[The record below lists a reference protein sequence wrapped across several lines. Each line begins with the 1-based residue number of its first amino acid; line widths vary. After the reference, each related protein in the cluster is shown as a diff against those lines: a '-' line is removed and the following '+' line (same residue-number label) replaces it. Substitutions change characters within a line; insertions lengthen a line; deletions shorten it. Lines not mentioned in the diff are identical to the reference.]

1 MYIIC
6 YKIFVFSILL
16 NCKCNPSTLHI
27 FPSFHPVQ
35 FVAVPDST
43 ASLFGC
49 NFVMVCSILNHLL
62 LTQHL
67 CLFCWSFDCLIASGT
82 TFTHQQAFSVAAS
95 LDTNKQL
102 EKKILEPKNH
112 VELNRRSQTKKLK
125 TNHE

>member
-1 MYIIC
+1 
-6 YKIFVFSILL
+6 
-16 NCKCNPSTLHI
+16 
-27 FPSFHPVQ
+27 VQ
-35 FVAVPDST
+35 YLTVLPAYFVAI
-43 ASLFGC
+43 
-49 NFVMVCSILNHLL
+49 FVMVCSILNQLL

-67 CLFCWSFDCLIASGT
+67 CLFCWLFDCLIASGT
-82 TFTHQQAFSVAAS
+82 TFTHQQAFSAAAS

>member
-6 YKIFVFSILL
+6 YKFFFSILL
-16 NCKCNPSTLHI
+16 NCKYNPSTLHI
-27 FPSFHPVQ
+27 FPFFHPIQ

-49 NFVMVCSILNHLL
+49 NFLMFFEPFVAETIPK
-62 LTQHL
+62 HL
-67 CLFCWSFDCLIASGT
+67 CLFCWLFDCLIASGT
-82 TFTHQQAFSVAAS
+82 TFTHQQAFSAAAS

>member
-16 NCKCNPSTLHI
+16 NCKYNPSTLHI
-27 FPSFHPVQ
+27 FPSFHPIQ

-49 NFVMVCSILNHLL
+49 NFLMFFDFVADTIPK
-62 LTQHL
+62 HL
-67 CLFCWSFDCLIASGT
+67 CLFCWLFDCLIASGT

-112 VELNRRSQTKKLK
+112 VELNRHGQTKKLK